1 MDREGNEGDSAGAI
15 CRKYF
20 HARVEQWFHSK
31 AWLEIPPYQ
40 KACFIRGVSFFWMI
54 TDPILLQ
61 RNLQDDVNFCS
72 LCDRKASVR
81 GNAEVTLIGF
91 NMMLSWNTRGG
102 HGVGL
107 ALASQRP

>member
-1 MDREGNEGDSAGAI
+1 
-15 CRKYF
+15 
-20 HARVEQWFHSK
+20 
-31 AWLEIPPYQ
+31 
-40 KACFIRGVSFFWMI
+40 MI

-91 NMMLSWNTRGG
+91 DMILLWNTWGAT
-102 HGVGL
+102 GL
-107 ALASQRP
+107 EIAMFPEAMISFYEVSELYRLNLFMTCIPYTVYQPEFRHMKT